1 MPPPREVE
9 QFLRYFCGD
18 AADPNALTETEALR
32 ISFYKSVASFVRAY
46 AAIAQNLDDAGY
58 SPSEQSDIQ
67 RDVDFYSD
75 LRAAIKK
82 HSGEE
87 LDIKPYE
94 ADMRHLLNTYIQADP
109 AQALGA
115 LSNVSLTQAII
126 ETGIHDAIAKQLN
139 EKGKLSKS
147 AVAEGIINNIRKT
160 IIRDQLTDPR
170 FYDEMSK
177 LLEDLIQQSRDS
189 AKAYEDFLKKAEDL
203 VRKMA
208 ARDAGPYLPASLS
221 GNREAVVIYNNLP
234 DLPATGFVVPADD
247 DQRAV
252 LALEIDRTVREHAP
266 AG

>member
-1 MPPPREVE
+1 M
-9 QFLRYFCGD
+9 
-18 AADPNALTETEALR
+18 
-32 ISFYKSVASFVRAY
+32 
-46 AAIAQNLDDAGY
+46 
-58 SPSEQSDIQ
+58 
-67 RDVDFYSD
+67 
-75 LRAAIKK
+75 
-82 HSGEE
+82 
-87 LDIKPYE
+87 
-94 ADMRHLLNTYIQADP
+94 
-109 AQALGA
+109 
-115 LSNVSLTQAII
+115 
-126 ETGIHDAIAKQLN
+126 N
-139 EKGKLSKS
+139 EKGKLSKN

-208 ARDAGPYLPASLS
+208 ARDAGPDLPASLS
-221 GNREAVVIYNNLP
+221 GNREAVVIYNNLQ

-266 AG
+266 AGWKGDPVREREVKNVLFPLFNRDRDATLAMFEIIKNQSGY